1 MFRDWYDRRIA
12 PPARRIVAAAS
23 MRLRAGQAFL
33 QDRGRVRAAVRRMVP
48 TARIVGG
55 ALLSLVVA
63 VVLFAALFD
72 WNLLR
77 GPIGRWA
84 SAKYDRQIALTG
96 DMDVK
101 LLSWTPTVVVRGL
114 KVGGPD
120 WARDRDTADVDEV
133 RASVRLAPLLIG
145 RVEMPLLSIT
155 RPRVVMISDRQ
166 GRKSWRLDADRP
178 DDGRG
183 AKLPPIERL
192 IIRDGAL
199 TFEEQRRGLSVN
211 ATVNAQE
218 TAGGTAGF
226 VLDGRGAVRGSPM
239 TVRIEGGP
247 FVNIRRDRPYVFQA
261 DVRGAGS
268 ALTARGRITRPF
280 DLGRFDAVMTL
291 EGRDLSDLYLLTG
304 VTLPNTPPYRL
315 SGALNRDGRVWTFKD
330 FDGRVGASDLSGQV
344 RIESGGRLRVDAEL
358 ASRRLDIDDLA
369 AVLGARVRTDPSGR
383 NTEAPIVV
391 GGKLLPD
398 AKLQTDRLRTM
409 DGSLTYRAGA
419 VKANHLDVRK
429 VDLGAVLKDGVLKLD
444 PISFDL
450 NRGSLNGTA
459 RIDATQEIPRNTV
472 DLRLAGYPLESI
484 VPARNGSV
492 PVSGLAL
499 GRARLEGRGASIHEF
514 AAASNGSMSLIVP
527 NGRMRAAFAELL
539 GVNASAGLLKLL
551 SGDQS
556 VSTIRCAVADFD
568 VRGGKAQARTFV
580 IDTDVVLAQG
590 KGSIDL
596 GAETLNLRI
605 EGESKK
611 PRLLRLWA
619 PITVSGPL
627 TAPRIGV
634 DAGDVVSQGGLAG
647 LLGTLVA
654 PVTAL
659 FAFVD
664 PGLAKDADC
673 GRLMAGA
680 R

>member
-48 TARIVGG
+48 TARIIGG

-218 TAGGTAGF
+218 TAGGTAG
-226 VLDGRGAVRGSPM
+226 S
-239 TVRIEGGP
+239 
-247 FVNIRRDRPYVFQA
+247 
-261 DVRGAGS
+261 S
-268 ALTARGRITRPF
+268 
-280 DLGRFDAVMTL
+280 
-291 EGRDLSDLYLLTG
+291 
-304 VTLPNTPPYRL
+304 
-315 SGALNRDGRVWTFKD
+315 WT
-330 FDGRVGASDLSGQV
+330 
-344 RIESGGRLRVDAEL
+344 
-358 ASRRLDIDDLA
+358 
-369 AVLGARVRTDPSGR
+369 
-383 NTEAPIVV
+383 
-391 GGKLLPD
+391 
-398 AKLQTDRLRTM
+398 
-409 DGSLTYRAGA
+409 
-419 VKANHLDVRK
+419 
-429 VDLGAVLKDGVLKLD
+429 
-444 PISFDL
+444 
-450 NRGSLNGTA
+450 
-459 RIDATQEIPRNTV
+459 
-472 DLRLAGYPLESI
+472 
-484 VPARNGSV
+484 
-492 PVSGLAL
+492 
-499 GRARLEGRGASIHEF
+499 
-514 AAASNGSMSLIVP
+514 AAAPCV
-527 NGRMRAAFAELL
+527 
-539 GVNASAGLLKLL
+539 
-551 SGDQS
+551 
-556 VSTIRCAVADFD
+556 
-568 VRGGKAQARTFV
+568 VR
-580 IDTDVVLAQG
+580 
-590 KGSIDL
+590 
-596 GAETLNLRI
+596 
-605 EGESKK
+605 
-611 PRLLRLWA
+611 P
-619 PITVSGPL
+619 
-627 TAPRIGV
+627 
-634 DAGDVVSQGGLAG
+634 
-647 LLGTLVA
+647 
-654 PVTAL
+654 
-659 FAFVD
+659 
-664 PGLAKDADC
+664 
-673 GRLMAGA
+673 
-680 R
+680 

>member
-1 MFRDWYDRRIA
+1 
-12 PPARRIVAAAS
+12 
-23 MRLRAGQAFL
+23 
-33 QDRGRVRAAVRRMVP
+33 
-48 TARIVGG
+48 
-55 ALLSLVVA
+55 
-63 VVLFAALFD
+63 
-72 WNLLR
+72 
-77 GPIGRWA
+77 
-84 SAKYDRQIALTG
+84 
-96 DMDVK
+96 
-101 LLSWTPTVVVRGL
+101 
-114 KVGGPD
+114 
-120 WARDRDTADVDEV
+120 
-133 RASVRLAPLLIG
+133 
-145 RVEMPLLSIT
+145 
-155 RPRVVMISDRQ
+155 
-166 GRKSWRLDADRP
+166 
-178 DDGRG
+178 
-183 AKLPPIERL
+183 
-192 IIRDGAL
+192 
-199 TFEEQRRGLSVN
+199 
-211 ATVNAQE
+211 
-218 TAGGTAGF
+218 
-226 VLDGRGAVRGSPM
+226 M

-304 VTLPNTPPYRL
+304 VTLPNTPSYRL

-429 VDLGAVLKDGVLKLD
+429 VDLGAVLKDGILKLD
-444 PISFDL
+444 PISFDF

-556 VSTIRCAVADFD
+556 VSAIRCAVADFD

>member
-1 MFRDWYDRRIA
+1 
-12 PPARRIVAAAS
+12 
-23 MRLRAGQAFL
+23 
-33 QDRGRVRAAVRRMVP
+33 MVP
-48 TARIVGG
+48 TARIIGG
-55 ALLSLVVA
+55 VLLFLVVA

-120 WARDRDTADVDEV
+120 WAKDRDTADVDEV

-145 RVEMPLLSIT
+145 RVEMPLLSIS
-155 RPRVVMISDRQ
+155 RPRVVMITDRQ
-166 GRKSWRLDADRP
+166 GRKSWRLNADRP
-178 DDGRG
+178 DDGQG

-192 IIRDGAL
+192 IIKDGVL
-199 TFEEQRRGLSVN
+199 VFEEQRRGLTLN

-218 TAGGTAGF
+218 TTGGQAGF

-247 FVNIRRDRPYVFQA
+247 FVNIRRDRPYAFQA

-315 SGALNRDGRVWTFKD
+315 SGALSRDGRVWTFKD

-344 RIESGGRLRVDAEL
+344 RVERGGRLRVDAEL

-369 AVLGARVRTDPSGR
+369 AVLGARVRTDPSGQ
-383 NTEAPIVV
+383 NTEAPVV
-391 GGKLLPD
+391 RGGKLLPD
-398 AKLQTDRLRTM
+398 AKLQTERLRTM
-409 DGSLTYRAGA
+409 DGSLTYRATA
-419 VKANHLDVRK
+419 VKANELDVRK

-444 PISFDL
+444 PISFDF
-450 NRGSLNGTA
+450 NRGSLKGTA
-459 RIDATQEIPRNTV
+459 RIDARQATPRNTV

-484 VPARNGSV
+484 VPARNGSA

-499 GRARLEGRGASIHEF
+499 GRTRLEGPGASIHEF
-514 AAASNGSMSLIVP
+514 AASSNGSMSLIVP

-539 GVNASAGLLKLL
+539 GINASAGLLKLL

-556 VSTIRCAVADFD
+556 TAQIRCAVADFD

-590 KGSIDL
+590 KGEIDL

-627 TAPRIGV
+627 TAPKIGV
-634 DAGDVVSQGGLAG
+634 DAGEVVSQGGLAG

-654 PVTAL
+654 PMTAL

-664 PGLAKDADC
+664 PGLAEDADC

>member
-192 IIRDGAL
+192 IISDGAL

-247 FVNIRRDRPYVFQA
+247 FVNIRRDRPYAFQA

-315 SGALNRDGRVWTFKD
+315 SGALSRDGRVWTFKD

-369 AVLGARVRTDPSGR
+369 AVLGARVRTDPSGQ
-383 NTEAPIVV
+383 NTEAPVV
-391 GGKLLPD
+391 RGGKLLPD
-398 AKLQTDRLRTM
+398 AKLQTERLRTM

-459 RIDATQEIPRNTV
+459 RIDATQAIPRNTV

-499 GRARLEGRGASIHEF
+499 GRARMEGPGASIHEF

>member
-1 MFRDWYDRRIA
+1 
-12 PPARRIVAAAS
+12 
-23 MRLRAGQAFL
+23 
-33 QDRGRVRAAVRRMVP
+33 MVP

-247 FVNIRRDRPYVFQA
+247 FVNIRRDRPYAFQA

-459 RIDATQEIPRNTV
+459 RIDATQAIPRNTV

-499 GRARLEGRGASIHEF
+499 GRARLEGPGASIHEF